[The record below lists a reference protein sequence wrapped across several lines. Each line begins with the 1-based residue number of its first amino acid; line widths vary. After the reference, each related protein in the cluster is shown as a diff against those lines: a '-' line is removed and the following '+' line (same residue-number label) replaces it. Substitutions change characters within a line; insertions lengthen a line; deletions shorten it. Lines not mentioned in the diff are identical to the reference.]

1 MTINA
6 IVETNAIESAVI
18 GGDLSKLTPE
28 QRIGYYNAVCK
39 SLGLN
44 PLTKPFDYIILN
56 GKMTLYARKDAAD
69 QLRKLNSI
77 SIDKPDIQ
85 FQDDWI
91 IVSVVAYDKT
101 GRKDSDVGVVSRKD
115 MRGDFGNALMKAV
128 TKAKRRVTLSI
139 CGLGMLDETE
149 IETIPDAR
157 RPAIVD
163 LPTEQLEPP
172 MQPPPDPFEAMRIAT
187 PYDSLPEAIREMT
200 DSDGVKYIDLPTDK
214 LSFKANALLKSL
226 KDNHLTDEEKS
237 KKSDKLA
244 AARAILA
251 LRAG

>member
-149 IETIPDAR
+149 IETLPDAR

-172 MQPPPDPFEAMRIAT
+172 TQDPT
-187 PYDSLPEAIREMT
+187 DPYWDLPLTVKTMMSSKNGQALIDLSNDVLHKIFAEMKAYADTHELNSTQAAKYAVTKEAIKTIIGYRE
-200 DSDGVKYIDLPTDK
+200 SHGIP
-214 LSFKANALLKSL
+214 
-226 KDNHLTDEEKS
+226 
-237 KKSDKLA
+237 
-244 AARAILA
+244 
-251 LRAG
+251 G